1 MPPPDTARAESG
13 STPSGRTPSGRGVP
27 FRGGGFDR
35 RARRWPAVIAFA
47 TLIGAWQG
55 ASSLRLINPLFL
67 PSPAEIG
74 QALYLLAASGDLA
87 RHIAASVQRIALGW
101 LMGTAAGLAVGLA
114 IGLFS
119 LARSVGVP
127 LVSALFPIPKIA
139 LLPLFILWF
148 GIGEPSKLATIGL
161 GVFFPTAVAAFGAVD
176 NVPRS
181 LIRMAQSFGVPTRD
195 IVWKVV
201 LPGALPG
208 ILSGFRIS
216 ASIALILV
224 VAAEMINAQYGIGAL
239 VLFAGN
245 LMRTDQ
251 LLAGVVVLSAL
262 GLLIA
267 AVLGWLERRL
277 LRWR

>member
-1 MPPPDTARAESG
+1 MPDSVDRPI
-13 STPSGRTPSGRGVP
+13 P
-27 FRGGGFDR
+27 FRGGGFAPTIR
-35 RARRWPAVIAFA
+35 RIPAILAFVLVIA
-47 TLIGAWQG
+47 TWQG
-55 ASSLRLINPLFL
+55 ASTWRLVNPLFL

-74 QALYLLAASGDLA
+74 NALYLLAASGELWL
-87 RHIAASVQRIALGW
+87 HIAASLKRILLGW
-101 LMGTAAGLAVGLA
+101 LLGTAAGLAVGVA
-114 IGLFS
+114 IGLS
-119 LARSVGVP
+119 TLARSVGVP

-148 GIGEPSKLATIGL
+148 GIGEPSKVATIGL

-176 NVPRS
+176 NVPKS
-181 LIRMAQSFGVPTRD
+181 LIRMAQSFGLPTGD
-195 IVWKVV
+195 IVRKIV

-224 VAAEMINAQYGIGAL
+224 VAAEMINAQHGIGAL

-251 LLAGVVVLSAL
+251 LLAGVVVLSVL
-262 GLLIA
+262 GLLVA
-267 AVLGWLERRL
+267 WVLGQLERRL

>member
-1 MPPPDTARAESG
+1 MKPPEAAPGTA
-13 STPSGRTPSGRGVP
+13 GRSVP
-27 FRGGGFDR
+27 FRGGGFAPR
-35 RARRWPAVIAFA
+35 VTRGPAVVAFVVLVALWQAAVSYRIA
-47 TLIGAWQG
+47 
-55 ASSLRLINPLFL
+55 NPLFL
-67 PSPAEIG
+67 PAPDAIAKS
-74 QALYLLAASGDLA
+74 LYALAASGELWL
-87 RHIAASVQRIALGW
+87 HLWASLRRIVLGW
-101 LMGTAAGLAVGLA
+101 LLGTAGGLMVGIA
-114 IGLFS
+114 IGLFG

-148 GIGEPSKLATIGL
+148 GIGEPSKVATIAL

-181 LIRMAQSFGVPTRD
+181 LIRMAQSFGLPFAD
-195 IVWKVV
+195 IVRKVV

-224 VAAEMINAQYGIGAL
+224 VAAEMINAQHGIGAL
-239 VLFAGN
+239 VLFSGN

-251 LLAGVVVLSAL
+251 LLAGVVVLSVL

-267 AVLGWLERRL
+267 WVLGAVERRL